1 MSTKTIPA
9 VYQQCTNRQIQSK
22 IVKRQSKQ
30 QKWPL
35 MYQSSHV
42 NQGFTNSIP
51 TVYQSSKTIKNSQKT
66 VKTAKITVGVPI
78 VTCLLRVRRIHKV
91 RVRIRVRRPRLP
103 NTQSPAA
110 GVHPVG
116 MISSHASVYSF
127 SYFMVFLNVDKMNPK
142 ISNILV
148 RFFAR
153 F

>member
-1 MSTKTIPA
+1 MTI
-9 VYQQCTNRQIQSK
+9 
-22 IVKRQSKQ
+22 
-30 QKWPL
+30 
-35 MYQSSHV
+35 
-42 NQGFTNSIP
+42 
-51 TVYQSSKTIKNSQKT
+51 
-66 VKTAKITVGVPI
+66 GVAI